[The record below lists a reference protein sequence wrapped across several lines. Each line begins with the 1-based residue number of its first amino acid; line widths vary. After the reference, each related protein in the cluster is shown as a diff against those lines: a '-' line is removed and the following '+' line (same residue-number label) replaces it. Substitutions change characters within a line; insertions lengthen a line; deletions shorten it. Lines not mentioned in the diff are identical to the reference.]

1 MYNLSYK
8 GGTMAVLK
16 LVDVSNVQA
25 GDVLAFSNSKLI
37 CDYVESDGVAYDLQ
51 LHDNVGNKIRK
62 TLCAGEA
69 VSLEI

>member
-1 MYNLSYK
+1 
-8 GGTMAVLK
+8 MAVHK

-37 CDYVESDGVAYDLQ
+37 CDYVESDGVAFDLQ
-51 LHDNVGNKIRK
+51 LHDCEGNKVRK
-62 TLCAGEA
+62 TFCAGEA

>member
-1 MYNLSYK
+1 MK
-8 GGTMAVLK
+8 VLK

-25 GDVLAFSNSKLI
+25 GDVLAFPNEKLV
-37 CDYVESDGVAYDLQ
+37 CDYVEADGISFDLQ
-51 LHDNVGNKIRK
+51 LHDGNGNKIRK